1 MAEYKELTLSELNLF
16 VKRLINDEV
25 FSSPLWII
33 AEISEFK
40 VAKTGHCYLEL
51 VEKQDNKIVAKSRAT
66 IWNNRCPLLKDYFY
80 EKTGTELKDGIKIL
94 FRAEVRFHEVYGFS
108 LNILDIE
115 PSFTIGE
122 LAKQKEEVI
131 NRLKEEGIFELN
143 KETELPVV
151 IQRIAVIS
159 SETAAGYEDFVNTLE
174 NNGFG
179 YVFEHKL
186 FPALLQGD
194 EAVNHIVEALNKV
207 YEEYEKFDV
216 VVIIRGGGAKL
227 DMNVF
232 DSYEVASNVAQFPLP
247 VISGIGHTRD
257 VSVLDM
263 VSKAPVKTPT
273 AAAEFIINHNRE
285 FEAYLDS
292 LVVRLNNSVQ
302 SFFSGKKL
310 YLETVP
316 QRIKSASVRFN
327 SIKTNI
333 LLMSA
338 KALSSALESYFETK
352 KFHTQTLKTRLKDAV
367 NIFFVKKEDALKVK
381 HNSLIINSK
390 HLVELNKNK
399 INHLEEKLQNLNPE
413 HLFKRGYHLVANKD
427 GKIITDIDE
436 IKQGDTLNIYF
447 NKGKAETE
455 VKEIKRYSDKKNTKP

>member
-1 MAEYKELTLSELNLF
+1 MADYKEITLSELNLF
-16 VKRLINDEV
+16 IKRLLNEEV

-33 AEISEFK
+33 AEVSEFK

-66 IWNNRCPLLKDYFY
+66 IWNNRCPLLRDYFY
-80 EKTGTELKDGIKIL
+80 EKTGAELKEGIKIL
-94 FRAEVRFHEVYGFS
+94 FRAEVRFHEVYGLS
-108 LNILDIE
+108 LNMLDIE
-115 PSFTIGE
+115 PSYTIGE

-143 KETELPVV
+143 KETEFPVV

-174 NNGFG
+174 NNSFG
-179 YVFEHKL
+179 YIFEYQL
-186 FPALLQGD
+186 FPVLLQGD
-194 EAVNHIVEALNKV
+194 EAATHIVEALNKI
-207 YEEYEKFDV
+207 YETYRQFDV

-232 DSYEVASNVAQFPLP
+232 DSYEVASHVAQFPLP

-263 VSKAPVKTPT
+263 VAKAPVKTPT

-285 FEAYLDS
+285 FEKYLDS
-292 LVVRLNNSVQ
+292 LAVRMNNSVQ
-302 SFFSGKKL
+302 SFFSEKTL

-316 QRIKSASVRFN
+316 QRIKSASVKFN
-327 SIKTNI
+327 GIKNNM

-338 KALSSALESYFETK
+338 QALSSALESYFETK
-352 KFHTQTLKTRLKDAV
+352 KFRTQTLRTRLIDAMNV
-367 NIFFVKKEDALKVK
+367 FFVRKEDYLKVK
-381 HNSLIINSK
+381 QNSLTINSK
-390 HLVELNKNK
+390 HFLEINQNKLR
-399 INHLEEKLQNLNPE
+399 HLEERLRNLNPE
-413 HLFKRGYHLVANKD
+413 LLFKRGYHLVAGKD
-427 GKIITDIDE
+427 GKIITDIDD
-436 IKQGDTLNIYF
+436 IKQGDSLTIYF

-455 VKEIKRYSDKKNTKP
+455 VKKVERKK